1 MHPITHRLRRRRELQ
16 RRKSAL
22 GVAAKQRLRLER
34 ADQAAAAWPLA
45 GLCLLRIHAAHDG
58 RTAALE
64 VVGQKDC
71 TIVGTHRAM
80 VSQLSKIITA
90 AIRRHKARK

>member
-1 MHPITHRLRRRRELQ
+1 MNPKTRRLRRHRELQ
-16 RRKSAL
+16 KRKSAL
-22 GVAAKQRLRLER
+22 GVEARARKRQAEANAACIH
-34 ADQAAAAWPLA
+34 WPVV
-45 GLCLLRIHAAHDG
+45 GLCLLRITAAPDG
-58 RTAALE
+58 RHAALE
-64 VVGQKDC
+64 VAGQFDC